1 MIKSCVIG
9 DPVEHSLSP
18 RLHGYWLRR
27 YGIKGDYQKRA
38 VAPADL
44 SHVLQSLPS
53 EGFAGCNLTIPHKTA
68 ALPHMHDLSPRA
80 SAIGAVNTVVVM
92 NDGGLLGDNTDAYGY
107 ISGLTHQVPNWRTS
121 VKHAAVIG
129 AGGAARAIVYG
140 LMDENVP
147 TIDIFNRTQE
157 NAAHIASDLSAV
169 KSDSK
174 LSAYDFNHLADTI
187 AHYDLIINTTPLG
200 MSGHAPLPLELSN
213 CKDSAVISDIVYN
226 PRMTPLLT
234 DAKAR
239 GLQIAEGIHMLIYQG
254 VPGFEYW
261 YSQHPTVDEDIIR
274 HMQEG
279 LK

>member
-80 SAIGAVNTVVVM
+80 SAIGAVNTVVIM

-107 ISGLTHQVPNWRTS
+107 ISGLTHCVR
-121 VKHAAVIG
+121 
-129 AGGAARAIVYG
+129 Y
-140 LMDENVP
+140 
-147 TIDIFNRTQE
+147 
-157 NAAHIASDLSAV
+157 
-169 KSDSK
+169 
-174 LSAYDFNHLADTI
+174 
-187 AHYDLIINTTPLG
+187 
-200 MSGHAPLPLELSN
+200 
-213 CKDSAVISDIVYN
+213 
-226 PRMTPLLT
+226 
-234 DAKAR
+234 
-239 GLQIAEGIHMLIYQG
+239 
-254 VPGFEYW
+254 
-261 YSQHPTVDEDIIR
+261 
-274 HMQEG
+274 
-279 LK
+279 